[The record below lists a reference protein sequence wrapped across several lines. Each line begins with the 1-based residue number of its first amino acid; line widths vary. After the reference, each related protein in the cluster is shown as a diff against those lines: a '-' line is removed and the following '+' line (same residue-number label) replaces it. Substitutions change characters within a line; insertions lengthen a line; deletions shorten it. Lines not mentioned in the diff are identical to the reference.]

1 MPADMVT
8 GAVLMLRGQ
17 IGPYGAGDVHADGLI
32 MVAGGELI
40 MGAVAVALAM
50 AIVRDQAHAA
60 RRIANPAAD
69 LTAYNAYLA
78 SLDHRG
84 RRYGFTCAAP
94 R

>member
-1 MPADMVT
+1 
-8 GAVLMLRGQ
+8 
-17 IGPYGAGDVHADGLI
+17 
-32 MVAGGELI
+32 

-60 RRIANPAAD
+60 RRTANPAGD
-69 LTAYNAYLA
+69 LTAYNAYFA

-84 RRYGFTCAAP
+84 RRYRFTRAAL